1 MKCIYMGTHQLF
13 PAPVL
18 ARPSVSFVMKPF
30 PIPFYPL
37 AIYLLSSSALST
49 PAAYFYLGH

>member
-18 ARPSVSFVMKPF
+18 ARQSVSFVLKPF
-30 PIPFYPL
+30 PIPIYPL